1 MMFPLIKPDRS
12 KTQPPA
18 GKVYTMF
25 QYMNDLF
32 EGKDID
38 QDGYVLGYFVDF
50 ESLED
55 EHDKIM
61 LKYRHSITSGSAF
74 VSILFSHSIDTF
86 ISRTSVPPKDIY
98 AFAIPVKDIATIPQI
113 EEYLSSI
120 VKSIKE
126 VAPEL
131 LEGGIVKK
139 DKWSLYEIL
148 MDSEDLG
155 DLSDAVAEDL
165 ESCKSVDEG
174 AVANL
179 ALSYMDFDCSKEEAP
194 IIFEDLKESFIIQ
207 ELIDQGAISE
217 DVESFEDFLRDLYIR
232 NGKELINSW
241 TIMNDIEEEFGKSVI
256 PIKFLNRHGYFYQ
269 YRDENYNNR
278 PRDVRSIEIR
288 EITLSDEETFTQKVP
303 RLATSNYYLGT
314 TLSNF
319 ENSDWL
325 GLSLANFPKKYAD
338 KMQEISEFQPNSFEG
353 SWHDQMQNLLKEK
366 YPEKEHHERSDMLRE
381 ASLEADVY
389 KSKQIVKLDQEIAKY
404 LQKILAKM
412 EG

>member
-1 MMFPLIKPDRS
+1 MFPLIKPDRS

-55 EHDKIM
+55 EHEKIM
-61 LKYRHSITSGSAF
+61 LKVRHSITSGSAF
-74 VSILFSHSIDTF
+74 VSILFSHSIDTL
-86 ISRTSVPPKDIY
+86 ISRVSVPPKDVY

-120 VKSIKE
+120 KKSIEAIDPE
-126 VAPEL
+126 VLNKTFME
-131 LEGGIVKK
+131 
-139 DKWSLYEIL
+139 KWSLYENI
-148 MDSEDLG
+148 MDIYALG

-207 ELIDQGAISE
+207 ELIKQGAISE

-256 PIKFLNRHGYFYQ
+256 PIKFLNRHSYFYQ
-269 YRDENYNNR
+269 YRDEHYNNR
-278 PRDVRSIEIR
+278 PRDVMSIETR
-288 EITLSDEETFTQKVP
+288 EVTLSDGETFTQKVP
-303 RLATSNYYLGT
+303 QLPTSGYFLGT

-325 GLSLANFPKKYAD
+325 GLSLANFPKKYAN

-366 YPEKEHHERSDMLRE
+366 YPEKKHHERSDMLRE
-381 ASLEADVY
+381 ASMEADVY